1 MSSRSPIP
9 VIILTG
15 FLGSGKTTLLQRLLQ
30 TKEGRGAAVLI
41 NEFGEISLDHL
52 LVKSVRGSTVVLQN
66 GCVCCSVRS
75 ELRAGLRELV
85 DSRAKGEGPPFDRIV
100 IETTGLADPVPVV
113 QTITVDPMLRNHLRL
128 TSLVSTV
135 DALNGLEQV
144 NTQDEAMR
152 QAATADWLVITKTDL
167 SNEQQTD
174 KLHQLLE
181 RINPMAP
188 IVRAPGREDVWGLLL
203 GEDSSDPQSRR
214 EYASTISHA
223 AEKLQSTALVT
234 EHVSAKSHH
243 SHSIVSF
250 ALRVREPIDWS
261 PFVIWLSLLVHRHGR
276 QVLRIKGL
284 LDVPGA
290 KGPISLN
297 AVQHFIH
304 PPVHLDA
311 WPDDDHASRLVFIVQ
326 GLEEAAIRASLA
338 EFLRRAAHTVPGLV
352 EAVRM
357 RGVHKQEVT
366 SCKQS

>member
-9 VIILTG
+9 VIVLTG

-52 LVKSVRGSTVVLQN
+52 LVKSVRGSTLVLQN

-75 ELRAGLRELV
+75 ELRAGLRALV
-85 DSRAKGEGPPFDRIV
+85 DGRAKGEVPPFDRIV

-113 QTITVDPMLRNHLRL
+113 QTITIDPMLRNHLRL
-128 TSLVSTV
+128 ASLVSTV
-135 DALNGLEQV
+135 DALNGLEQI

-152 QAATADWLVITKTDL
+152 QAATADRLVITKTDL
-167 SNEQQTD
+167 SNKRQIGRLEQRLAQ
-174 KLHQLLE
+174 
-181 RINPMAP
+181 INPMAP
-188 IVRAPGREDVWGLLL
+188 IARAPGNENVWSLLL
-203 GEDSSDPQSRR
+203 GGDPSDPQSWR
-214 EYASTISHA
+214 EDARTVSYAA
-223 AEKLQSTALVT
+223 GKLHSEAWVT
-234 EHVSAKSHH
+234 DRKSAKSHH

-304 PPVHLDA
+304 SPVHLDA
-311 WPDDDHASRLVFIVQ
+311 WPDDDHTSRLVFIVQ
-326 GLEEAAIRASLA
+326 GLDEAAIRSSLTD
-338 EFLRRAAHTVPGLV
+338 FLSRAANTTPGLV
-352 EAVRM
+352 EAV
-357 RGVHKQEVT
+357 
-366 SCKQS
+366 

>member
-1 MSSRSPIP
+1 VSTLSPIP
-9 VIILTG
+9 VIVLTG

-30 TKEGRGAAVLI
+30 TEDGRRVAVLI

-52 LVKSVRGSTVVLQN
+52 MVKNVSGSTVVLQN

-75 ELRAGLRELV
+75 ELRAGLRELI
-85 DSRAKGEGPPFDRIV
+85 DGRAKGEVPPFDRIM

-128 TSLVSTV
+128 VSLISTV
-135 DALNGLEQV
+135 DALNGLEQID
-144 NTQDEAMR
+144 TQDEAKR
-152 QAATADWLVITKTDL
+152 QAATADRLVVTKTDL
-167 SNEQQTD
+167 SDERQIG
-174 KLHQLLE
+174 KLQRRLA

-188 IVRAPGREDVWGLLL
+188 VTRAPSNANLWNQLL
-203 GEDSSDPQSRR
+203 GSDLSDPQLREAEARTVSR
-214 EYASTISHA
+214 A
-223 AEKLQSTALVT
+223 AETLESEAWGTAQT
-234 EHVSAKSHH
+234 AAKSHH

-261 PFVIWLSLLVHRHGR
+261 PFVVWLSLLVHRHGR
-276 QVLRIKGL
+276 KVLRIKGL

-311 WPDDDHASRLVFIVQ
+311 WPDDDHTSRLVFIVQ
-326 GLEEAAIRASLA
+326 GLEEAAIRSSLA
-338 EFLRRAAHTVPGLV
+338 NFLRCAGQATPLAAEP
-352 EAVRM
+352 A
-357 RGVHKQEVT
+357 
-366 SCKQS
+366 

>member
-1 MSSRSPIP
+1 MSSRSPVP
-9 VIILTG
+9 VIVLTG

-52 LVKSVRGSTVVLQN
+52 LVNSVRGSTVVLQN

-85 DSRAKGEGPPFDRIV
+85 DGRAKGEVPPFDRIV

-128 TSLVSTV
+128 ASLVSTV
-135 DALNGLEQV
+135 DALNGLEQI

-152 QAATADWLVITKTDL
+152 QAATADRLLITKTDL
-167 SNEQQTD
+167 SSERQIGR
-174 KLHQLLE
+174 LE
-181 RINPMAP
+181 RRLAKINPIAP
-188 IVRAPGREDVWGLLL
+188 IARTPGSENLWSLLL
-203 GEDSSDPQSRR
+203 GGNPFDPQSRR
-214 EYASTISHA
+214 EDARIVSYAA
-223 AEKLQSTALVT
+223 GKLHSERWVT
-234 EHVSAKSHH
+234 DQKSAKSHH

-276 QVLRIKGL
+276 RVLRIKGL

-297 AVQHFIH
+297 VVQHFIH
-304 PPVHLDA
+304 SPVHLDA
-311 WPDDDHASRLVFIVQ
+311 WPDDDHTSRLVFIVQ
-326 GLEEAAIRASLA
+326 NLDEAAIRSSLA
-338 EFLRRAAHTVPGLV
+338 DFLSRAAHTTPGLV
-352 EAVRM
+352 EAV
-357 RGVHKQEVT
+357 
-366 SCKQS
+366 